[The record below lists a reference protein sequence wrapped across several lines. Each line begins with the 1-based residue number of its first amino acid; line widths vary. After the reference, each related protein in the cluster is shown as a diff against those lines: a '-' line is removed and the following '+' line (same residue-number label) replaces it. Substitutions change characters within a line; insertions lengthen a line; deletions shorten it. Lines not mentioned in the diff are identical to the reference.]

1 MLKELQKIFQRK
13 GLMEQAV
20 DASLEMLQ
28 HDWEMYRE
36 AVKSLRESDTAE
48 IAIDILEKDRRIN
61 KSEREVR
68 KKVLT
73 HLAVNDASDLNIGL
87 VLISIVIDIERIGD
101 YTKNIVEL
109 AQNHPGRLVIEP
121 WEPDLKDIEA
131 KISKNFG
138 VLISAIK
145 KSDQTEAKTLLDEL
159 WKVTKQCDH
168 YIALLLKNENLQ
180 FKINDAVAIA
190 IYLRYLKR
198 VASHLMNVATSV
210 VNPFH
215 KIGYRTD

>member
-20 DASLEMLQ
+20 EASYQMLKD
-28 HDWEMYRE
+28 DWEMFNE

-48 IAIDILEKDRRIN
+48 VGINIEEKDIKIN
-61 KSEREVR
+61 KYEREVR

-73 HLAVNDASDLNIGL
+73 HLAVNDVSDLNIGL

-109 AQNHPGRLVIEP
+109 AQNHPGRLVFNP
-121 WEPDLKDIEA
+121 WENDLKNIEETIA
-131 KISKNFG
+131 KNFG
-138 VLISAIK
+138 VLIQALEQ
-145 KSDQTEAKTLLDEL
+145 SDEKLAKNLLDEL
-159 WKVTKQCDH
+159 WKVKKQCD
-168 YIALLLKNENLQ
+168 AFNNSLLKDDQL
-180 FKINDAVAIA
+180 KLKVRDAVALA
-190 IYLRYLKR
+190 LYLRYLKR
-198 VASHLMNVATSV
+198 VASHLMNVATSI

-215 KIGYRTD
+215 KIGYRKI